1 MKQPDDLYKRIG
13 YTFSDKNL
21 IKTALTHRSA
31 SGQNNERMEFLGDS
45 ILGYIISNE
54 LYRRFPEAQEG
65 QLSRLRASLVKGET
79 LAEIA
84 RSLEVGDYLI
94 GQDPCRV
101 VHHWQAI
108 HRVGDYLYM
117 GSGELKSGGFR
128 RGSILADAFEA
139 IIGAIYLDSGIQ
151 QAEKFILRY
160 FNDKLSDCDPVKAE
174 KDPKTRLQ
182 EFLQAES
189 SSLPKYSVLNIEGEA
204 HNQTFEVECFLEERN
219 IKQVAEGTSRR
230 KAEQSAA
237 QKVLEKITHD

>member
-84 RSLEVGDYLI
+84 RSLE
-94 GQDPCRV
+94 
-101 VHHWQAI
+101 
-108 HRVGDYLYM
+108 VGDYLYM